1 MNKDLTKG
9 VKVDTSK
16 ENPIIVNKDDILK
29 VLEWRK
35 SIIDH
40 YNVYVQII
48 CQTCN
53 RKVVKNMARKTK
65 IEYCS
70 INFLSYCRQCSQK
83 MSNQKKYGVDN
94 VFQLEETKE
103 KSKETC
109 VSKYGAE
116 YYKQSDKGKEAFKEY
131 SISRYGVENPF
142 QAEEIKLKSKNTLLS
157 KYNVDNPMK
166 CPTFQEKAKKAM
178 LEKYGVEHALQ
189 NMECQDKRQS
199 TCLEKYKQ
207 LHFQGNHY
215 KFNNISFDSSWEL
228 AYYIYMKDH
237 NMNIAR
243 ESKILYYDYNGIT
256 YRYYP
261 DFIVNNSLI
270 EIKGDQFF
278 DEDNNL
284 IDPFGKKDPELLKAK
299 YDCMKANNVIIV
311 RQADLKPIF
320 EYIHG
325 KYGLDYLKT
334 FKMDSKS

>member
-1 MNKDLTKG
+1 MNKDLTNG
-9 VKVDTSK
+9 VKIGTSK
-16 ENPIIVNKDDILK
+16 ENPIIVNKDDIPK

-40 YNVYVQII
+40 YNVYVQIT
-48 CQTCN
+48 CQACN

-65 IEYCS
+65 EEYCS

-94 VFQLEETKE
+94 VFQLKETKE

-109 VSKYGAE
+109 ILKYGAE
-116 YYKQSDKGKEAFKEY
+116 CYKQSDKGKEAFKEY

-142 QAEEIKLKSKNTLLS
+142 QSEEVKLKSKNTLLA
-157 KYNVDNPMK
+157 KYNVSNPMK
-166 CPTFQEKAKKAM
+166 HSLFREKAKKAM

-189 NMECQDKRQS
+189 NTECQDKRQS
-199 TCLEKYKQ
+199 TCLEKYGQ
-207 LHFQGNHY
+207 LHFQGSHY
-215 KFNNISFDSSWEL
+215 RFNDISFDSSWEL

-237 NMNIAR
+237 NMNIIR
-243 ESKILYYDYNGIT
+243 ESKILYYSYNGIT

-261 DFIVNNSLI
+261 DFIVDNNLI

-278 DEDNNL
+278 DENDNL
-284 IDPFGKKDPELLKAK
+284 IDPFGGKDPGLLRAK
-299 YDCMKANNVIIV
+299 YECMKANNVIII

-320 EYIHG
+320 EYIHD
-325 KYGLDYLKT
+325 KYGLGYLKT